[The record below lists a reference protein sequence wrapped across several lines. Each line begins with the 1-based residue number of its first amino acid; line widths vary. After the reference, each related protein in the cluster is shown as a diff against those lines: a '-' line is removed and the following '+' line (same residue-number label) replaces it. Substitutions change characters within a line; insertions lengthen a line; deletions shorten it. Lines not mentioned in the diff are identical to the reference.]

1 MYANN
6 NEHAFAECMA
16 ENFVQNE
23 QCLWNWMKWL
33 QGEYTE
39 SNSVNHWAMEWRHK
53 HVQALYINLC
63 VTSTNW
69 HTTL

>member
-39 SNSVNHWAMEWRHK
+39 SNSVNHWG
-53 HVQALYINLC
+53 YG
-63 VTSTNW
+63 VTS
-69 HTTL
+69 